1 VTSLSGTRVTFLS
14 VIYTQLPQ
22 KVSYVKSLGN
32 L

>member
-1 VTSLSGTRVTFLS
+1 VTFLS
-14 VIYTQLPQ
+14 VIYTHLPQ